1 VAPTSEP
8 PRLTQPAPP
17 TLKGLTMSKPNSSS
31 NAKRALRLTAQ
42 RKLELYLAT
51 RPAEAPLGELVR
63 EYGVHLDDLRQ
74 IEQTIESAALA
85 ALKAQGRHGRLPG
98 EVSPERVLQ
107 LEQELREKTA
117 ALAELSVAY
126 TVLEKKERAASPNF
140 SRANG
145 SRRRRAK

>member
-1 VAPTSEP
+1 M
-8 PRLTQPAPP
+8 
-17 TLKGLTMSKPNSSS
+17 TMSKPDSTP

-63 EYGVHLDDLRQ
+63 QYGVHLDDLRH
-74 IEQTIESAALA
+74 IEQTIERAALA
-85 ALKAQGRHGRLPG
+85 ALKAQGRHGPLPR
-98 EVSPERVLQ
+98 EVAPERVLQ
-107 LEQELREKTA
+107 LDQELREKTS

-126 TVLEKKERAASPNF
+126 SLLEKKERLASAAS

-145 SRRRRAK
+145 SRQRRAK

>member
-1 VAPTSEP
+1 
-8 PRLTQPAPP
+8 
-17 TLKGLTMSKPNSSS
+17 MSKPNSAS
-31 NAKRALRLTAQ
+31 NTKRALRLTAQ

-51 RPAEAPLGELVR
+51 RPPEAPLGELVR
-63 EYGVHLDDLRQ
+63 QYGVHLDDLRQ
-74 IEQTIESAALA
+74 IEQAIESAALA

-98 EVSPERVLQ
+98 DVSPTRVAQ
-107 LEQELREKTA
+107 LEQELREKTL

-126 TVLEKKERAASPNF
+126 TVLEKKERAASLSS